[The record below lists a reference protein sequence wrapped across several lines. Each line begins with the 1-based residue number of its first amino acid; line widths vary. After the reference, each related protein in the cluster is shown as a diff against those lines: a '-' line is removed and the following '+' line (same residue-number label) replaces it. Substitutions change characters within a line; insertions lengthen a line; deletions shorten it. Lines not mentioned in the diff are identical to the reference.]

1 MPIISTD
8 IQYRLSGGAS
18 NSDGS
23 AALGGV
29 ISSNAVATSVNS
41 LWDAKSSAEAL
52 AGRVEYRCFYV
63 RNGHA
68 TLTALG
74 AKVWIE
80 ANTPGADTA
89 IEIGLGTSAI
99 SATEQTV
106 ANETTAPTGVSF
118 GAAASEGAAL
128 TIGDLAPGATKAV
141 WVKLTVN
148 AAAAG
153 PITETFNFRTKC
165 DTNP

>member
-29 ISSNAVATSVNS
+29 ISSNAASTALNG
-41 LWDAKSSAEAL
+41 LFDAKSSAEAL
-52 AGRVEYRCFYV
+52 AGRVEYRCVYI
-63 RNGHA
+63 RNGHGS
-68 TLTALG
+68 LTALG
-74 AKVWIE
+74 TKFWIE

-89 IEIGLGTSAI
+89 IEVGLGTSAV
-99 SATEQTV
+99 SATEQTI
-106 ANETTAPTGVSF
+106 ANETTAPSGVSF
-118 GAAASEGAAL
+118 SAAASEGAAL
-128 TIGDLAPGATKAV
+128 SIGDLAPSATKAV
-141 WVKLTVN
+141 WLKLTVN

-153 PITETFNFRTKC
+153 PVTETFNFRTKC